1 MKAKPRKKAAK
12 QPKPPGRS
20 ASLKAWHANRTP
32 EERRAAALKG
42 WETRRRKAAER
53 EAAEQLAAT
62 PPPAPAPVKRK
73 RRRKPAP
80 EPVLL
85 VRMAPHR
92 PSRSNYARG
101 GRIDSAQRLVAG
113 ERQSAGRRIADRLLR
128 PVAVSA

>member
-1 MKAKPRKKAAK
+1 MKAKPRKKA
-12 QPKPPGRS
+12 KPPSRS

-32 EERRAAALKG
+32 EQRRAAALKG

-85 VRMAPHR
+85 VRMTPHR
-92 PSRSNYARG
+92 PSRSNYAPG
-101 GRIDSAQRLVAG
+101 GRIDSTQRLLHGPRRGAG
-113 ERQSAGRRIADRLLR
+113 HRIADRLLR